1 MSFKNRIIYYCI
13 ESGTA
18 QKRKRKAIKLK
29 TTEELSEP
37 D

>member
-1 MSFKNRIIYYCI
+1 MYYCI

-29 TTEELSEP
+29 TIEEFSEP